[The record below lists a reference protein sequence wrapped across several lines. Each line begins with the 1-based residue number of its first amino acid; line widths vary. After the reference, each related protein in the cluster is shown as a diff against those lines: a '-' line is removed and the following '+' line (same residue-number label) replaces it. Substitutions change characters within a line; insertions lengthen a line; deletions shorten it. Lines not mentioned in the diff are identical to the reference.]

1 VGCIRD
7 ADAGARV
14 AGRGRGLDGRDL
26 LVRSQLSKTSERTV
40 TNRMLRYVGKRAAS
54 RYGGRLIPLIGAPI
68 SAVQNGGSTK
78 DLGRRALAYYGG
90 DG

>member
-1 VGCIRD
+1 MGVYETPTQ
-7 ADAGARV
+7 ARES
-14 AGRGRGLDGRDL
+14 LDGAGDSMAATV
-26 LVRSQLSKTSERTV
+26 VRSQLSKTSERTV

-54 RYGGRLIPLIGAPI
+54 RFGGRLIPLIGAPI

-90 DG
+90 EG